1 MPFIAVPGVCQVKLS
16 GAVEGHPWVTILH
29 FKLAAVGNNW
39 TTAQLNALCDG
50 LMTGIAVTN
59 GLGSLTNST
68 ASFQSAIAVDLGTP
82 TPATGAN
89 THAAITG
96 SDLTGPVPPS
106 VCVLV
111 QDVIP
116 DRYRGGHPRHYMPP
130 MGGGALTATQ
140 DSWTT
145 AKIGAYATAYSSM
158 INGATGAVPAC
169 SNCAV
174 RYNYTYTDVPAKH
187 KWMHT
192 RSSFN
197 DAPLITNWLVKAN
210 IAGQSRRAKIGG

>member
-1 MPFIAVPGVCQVKLS
+1 
-16 GAVEGHPWVTILH
+16 
-29 FKLAAVGNNW
+29 
-39 TTAQLNALCDG
+39 
-50 LMTGIAVTN
+50 MTGITAANGIGVLTTN
-59 GLGSLTNST
+59 AAT
-68 ASFQSAIAVDLGTP
+68 FQSVQAVDLGVT
-82 TPATGAN
+82 TPATGAS

-96 SDLTGPVPPS
+96 QDATGPVPPS
-106 VCVLV
+106 TCVLV
-111 QDVIP
+111 QELIP

-130 MGGGALTATQ
+130 MGAGALTSTS
-140 DSWTT
+140 DSWTPT
-145 AKIGAYATAYSSM
+145 KVGLYQTAYSAM
-158 INGATGAVPAC
+158 INGATTAVPAS

-197 DAPLITNWLVKAN
+197 DAPLVTNWVVKAN

>member
-1 MPFIAVPGVCQVKLS
+1 MPFIAVPGVCQAKLQGS
-16 GAVEGHPWVTILH
+16 VSGHPWVVILH

-39 TTAQLNALCDG
+39 TTAQLNAVCDG
-50 LMTGIAVTN
+50 LMTGIAVAN
-59 GLGSLTNST
+59 GVGALSSNSVI
-68 ASFQSAIAVDLGTP
+68 FQSVAAVDLGTA
-82 TPATGAN
+82 TPAVGGN

-96 SDLTGPVPPS
+96 GDATGEIPPS
-106 VCVLV
+106 TCVLV

-130 MGGGALTATQ
+130 MGLGALTANA
-140 DSWTT
+140 DSWTPT
-145 AKIGAYATAYSSM
+145 KVGLYSTAYSGM
-158 INGATGAVPAC
+158 INGATTAVTGI

-174 RYNYTYTDVPAKH
+174 RYNYTYTDVPAKK

-197 DAPLITNWLVKAN
+197 DAPLITNWVVKAN